1 MNRPRVSDTAE
12 CPPGAVIN
20 HGLGFADSLHI
31 NSYNYGE
38 GCR

>member
-1 MNRPRVSDTAE
+1 MNRSRVPDIAE
-12 CPPGAVIN
+12 CPPEAVISR
-20 HGLGFADSLHI
+20 GQGFAYALHV

>member
-1 MNRPRVSDTAE
+1 MNRSRVSDTAE
-12 CPPGAVIN
+12 CPPEAVIN
-20 HGLGFADSLHI
+20 HGPGFAESLHV